1 MSCHLTICPGR
12 VYKKMSTTTCSTDY
26 DNSFIDH
33 FSKLEDPRRVSKG
46 NLKHS
51 LTDIIFLVI
60 AAVVSGADDWQSI
73 EVFGKN
79 QLDWL
84 RRYVPLSCGIPSHD
98 TLGRFFG
105 MLDHQAFSKCFMDWA
120 SGLST
125 LTKGEVVA
133 LDGKRLRG
141 SFDKFSNKGAIHM
154 VSAFAA
160 GNGLCLGQVCCEGK
174 SNEIT
179 AIPKLLDLIAIKG
192 CTVTIDAMGCQ
203 TQIAEKVREKGAD
216 YILAVKDNQK
226 RLHEQVK
233 KMFNIS
239 KPGSI
244 NSNTDIG
251 HGRVEKRKCS
261 IIDNLGFFDIDKE
274 WKGLKT
280 LVKIETERFNKLEGT
295 IQRETRY
302 YISSLS
308 EDAGHVNKKIRDH
321 WGIENKLHW
330 MLDVNF
336 GEDAS
341 RRRRGC
347 SAENFNIIAKV
358 ALSMITK
365 TAEGKKMSKKN
376 RRYAAA
382 LSNGFREKVLQL

>member
-1 MSCHLTICPGR
+1 ML
-12 VYKKMSTTTCSTDY
+12 TTTCSNTY
-26 DNSFIDH
+26 TNSFICH
-33 FSKLEDPRRVSKG
+33 FSKLEDPRRTSKG

-51 LTDIIFLVI
+51 LTDIIFLVT
-60 AAVVSGADDWQSI
+60 AAVVSGADDWRSI

-79 QLDWL
+79 QLVWL
-84 RRYVPLSCGIPSHD
+84 RQYIPLSSGIPSHD

-105 MLDHQAFSKCFMDWA
+105 MLNHQAFSKCFINWA
-120 SGLST
+120 SELST
-125 LTKGEVVA
+125 LSKGEVVA

-141 SFDKFSNKGAIHM
+141 SYDRFSNKKAIHM

-160 GNGLCLGQVCCEGK
+160 GNGLCLGQICCEDK

-203 TQIAEKVREKGAD
+203 TQIAEKIKTKEAD

-226 RLHEQVK
+226 ELHEQVK
-233 KMFNIS
+233 KMFNIT
-239 KPGSI
+239 KPSSI
-244 NSNTDIG
+244 DVNTDIG
-251 HGRVEKRKCS
+251 HGRVEQRKCS
-261 IIDNLGFFDIDKE
+261 VVDKLVFFDSDKE

-280 LVKIETERFNKLEGT
+280 LVKIETERFDKLAKTTQCE
-295 IQRETRY
+295 IRY

-308 EDAGHVNKKIRDH
+308 EEAISINKMIRDH

-336 GEDAS
+336 REDSS
-341 RRRRGC
+341 RRRKGH

-358 ALSMITK
+358 ALSLITK

-376 RRYAAA
+376 KRYAAA
-382 LSNGFREKVLQL
+382 LSNSFREKVLQL

>member
-1 MSCHLTICPGR
+1 MATN
-12 VYKKMSTTTCSTDY
+12 TCSTTY
-26 DNSFIDH
+26 TSSFLYH
-33 FSKLEDPRRVSKG
+33 FNKLKDPRRISKG

-51 LTDIIFLVI
+51 LTDIVFLVT
-60 AAVVSGADDWQSI
+60 AAVVSGANDWQSI

-84 RRYVPLSCGIPSHD
+84 RQYVPLASGIPSHD

-105 MLDHQAFSKCFMDWA
+105 MLDHQAFSKCFIDWTSEFSA
-120 SGLST
+120 LG
-125 LTKGEVVA
+125 KGEVVA

-141 SFDKFSNKGAIHM
+141 SYDRFSNKEAIHM

-160 GNGLCLGQVCCEGK
+160 ENGLCLGQVCCEGK

-179 AIPKLLDLIAIKG
+179 AIPKLLDLIAIEG

-203 TQIAEKVREKGAD
+203 AQIAEKVKAKGAD
-216 YILAVKDNQK
+216 YILAVKNNQK
-226 RLHEQVK
+226 GLHDQIK
-233 KMFNIS
+233 KMFNIT
-239 KPGSI
+239 KPSSI
-244 NSNTDIG
+244 DSSSDIG

-261 IIDNLGFFDIDKE
+261 IVDDLVFFDIDKK

-280 LVKIETERFNKLEGT
+280 LVKIETERFDKLEKT
-295 IQRETRY
+295 TQRETRY

-308 EDAGHVNKKIRDH
+308 ESAGCANKKIRDH

-336 GEDAS
+336 GEDSS
-341 RRRRGC
+341 RRRKGH

-358 ALSMITK
+358 ALSLIIK

-382 LSNGFREKVLQL
+382 LSNSFREKVLQL